1 MIETICHPGAIMRKG
16 SRCHYIAWLAPNAF
30 AISWEIDK
38 TAMGSQLRFPIP
50 LSAG

>member
-1 MIETICHPGAIMRKG
+1 MIETICDPGAIMRKG
-16 SRCHYIAWLAPNAF
+16 SRRHYIAWLAPKAF
-30 AISWEIDK
+30 AIPWEIDK

>member
-1 MIETICHPGAIMRKG
+1 MIETICDPGAIMRKG
-16 SRCHYIAWLAPNAF
+16 SRCHYIGWPAPKAF